1 MYIIFEFRL
10 IVKEFVGMKKY
21 NAIYLAKSRTTKRCE
36 KTDAN
41 VSNFSC
47 FSISLETRTGTA
59 SSSTDFFQW
68 RAPDLSDSSQGAGIN
83 GSL

>member
-1 MYIIFEFRL
+1 
-10 IVKEFVGMKKY
+10 MKKY
-21 NAIYLAKSRTTKRCE
+21 NAIYVAKSRTTKRCE

-47 FSISLETRTGTA
+47 FSISLETGTGTA
-59 SSSTDFFQW
+59 SSSTDSSQW